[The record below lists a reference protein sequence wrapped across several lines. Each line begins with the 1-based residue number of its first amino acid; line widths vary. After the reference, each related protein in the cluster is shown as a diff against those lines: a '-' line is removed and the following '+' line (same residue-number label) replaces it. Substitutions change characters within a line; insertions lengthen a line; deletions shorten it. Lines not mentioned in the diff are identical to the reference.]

1 MTNMTR
7 RNFLKSAG
15 VMALAVA
22 AAGVLSGCD
31 SSSKNPVM
39 ADVKVEYWREKNNW
53 LQDLH
58 IGDGAYDETV
68 SVVKSGK
75 VKKEQLQKLGKVMV
89 NTGYKLSDST
99 ATEFDVVDPGAPG
112 GKGLD
117 EALSLPREAT
127 EKQQHPR
134 QCVGSA
140 QRGCCFM
147 VYLLFHLCPFGMGRP
162 STSAMPTASATATL
176 KVEMP
181 LASER
186 AFSPWMK

>member
-75 VKKEQLQKLGKVMV
+75 VKKEQLQKLGNVMV

-99 ATEFDVVDPGAPG
+99 ATEFDVDWTQEPPVA
-112 GKGLD
+112 
-117 EALSLPREAT
+117 
-127 EKQQHPR
+127 
-134 QCVGSA
+134 
-140 QRGCCFM
+140 
-147 VYLLFHLCPFGMGRP
+147 
-162 STSAMPTASATATL
+162 
-176 KVEMP
+176 KV
-181 LASER
+181 
-186 AFSPWMK
+186 WMEL